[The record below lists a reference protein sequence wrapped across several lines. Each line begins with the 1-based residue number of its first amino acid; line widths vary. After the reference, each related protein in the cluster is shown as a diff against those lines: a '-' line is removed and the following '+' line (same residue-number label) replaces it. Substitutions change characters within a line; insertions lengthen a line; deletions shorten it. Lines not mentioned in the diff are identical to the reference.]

1 MSLITKYLDF
11 EILYYC
17 FVYIFD
23 KVMYYILN
31 NVEDMKKIYFPTQKY
46 VCYRCTF
53 VKMYY
58 CSFSKNPG
66 YSSKPLSWIFLSSPS
81 CFVQSIGKWSHF
93 LMIIL
98 LTAILLS
105 FIKKYEAV
113 KVVNFPDVIKYNFLF
128 YVLWNIW
135 TLTIFILFSFI
146 FLILLYFTF
155 LWKDNEGTWQWSHMT
170 GHMMWHHK
178 PRTWWK
184 GLEDDIRALGVH
196 IVALSRT

>member
-1 MSLITKYLDF
+1 MVAFSTVLIEHKIFNPKKRTTKVTMLKLWLVYCVSGIQIYLLSTEQIFQFGLRVEDDKSSSTFHKSNDAVLLATPNFQDNIQIVRTCTLKHNVFNPVSLITKYLDF

-81 CFVQSIGKWSHF
+81 CFVQSIGK
-93 LMIIL
+93 
-98 LTAILLS
+98 
-105 FIKKYEAV
+105 
-113 KVVNFPDVIKYNFLF
+113 
-128 YVLWNIW
+128 
-135 TLTIFILFSFI
+135 
-146 FLILLYFTF
+146 
-155 LWKDNEGTWQWSHMT
+155 
-170 GHMMWHHK
+170 
-178 PRTWWK
+178 
-184 GLEDDIRALGVH
+184 
-196 IVALSRT
+196 